1 MGRPM
6 GRPMGGN
13 TQCGSPKI
21 ATSKFKY
28 SKMVCVTKVEKYMCM
43 RAKRGGQCQATHNPT
58 GHCEDLR
65 SISKCV
71 GKLGGF

>member
-1 MGRPM
+1 M
-6 GRPMGGN
+6 
-13 TQCGSPKI
+13 
-21 ATSKFKY
+21 A
-28 SKMVCVTKVEKYMCM
+28 CVTKVEKYVFMS
-43 RAKRGGQCQATHNPT
+43 AKRGGQCQATHNPI